1 MTYGKNYSRDPT
13 DLLIQIGTDQ
23 VNLLEKIDKKLFVV
37 IKKLEESEPEESAFP
52 RQSRKEVA
60 SFLDGIP
67 QIEDSKQM
75 ELGQR

>member
-37 IKKLEESEPEESAFP
+37 IKKLEDSEITESAFP
-52 RQSRKEVA
+52 TREARANVRSVLEGREA
-60 SFLDGIP
+60 P
-67 QIEDSKQM
+67 QLEDM
-75 ELGQR
+75 T